1 MAKLGNIDTT
11 GIGGVSG
18 SSAGGLLTTSH
29 DDGLF
34 AMLACVG
41 VFICMISTL
50 VGIKIWWFKHRLTF
64 DHSRTSNGAAGGA
77 TPTLPLRTRS
87 SREKRMSQEIREPV
101 EVHGVFRRRQEDDL
115 DIVPTKQLPPV
126 RIRNLSQSTPS
137 LFPLPPT
144 RRQERVR
151 SAIFEEYE
159 PPTREP
165 PRPPIDSPPPPK
177 REPTRSQIDSP
188 PLQHTPTIS
197 LVEEMPTFDE
207 LEEKYR
213 QMELNEAK
221 ENELNTEGGDAS
233 ILRVRESPPL
243 PPKRLYRNSSKE
255 ASNAPAV
262 GMHKFV
268 KAKSPSL
275 DTVGTLQN
283 LSERRATGYLRPDEV
298 DINVR
303 LAEVQDLKAMRAH
316 SVEEF
321 GERRPTGYIKYEEID
336 TDGLDDFRNKWDSLQ
351 TNLGA
356 ESPISNE
363 SYDRTTFETMH
374 GHNYDHLNR
383 VSACELST
391 VADSAPATFKDV
403 GRGAN
408 TAARFSWQT
417 DEHLANKQV
426 RPESQ
431 ASIDF
436 TSDEEYAEELDGF
449 KPQTIMKSATVADS
463 TFGGYESVEQVRPQT
478 PEVAYAPT
486 RVVKFANAEL
496 GEHETL
502 LSHTLEEEKD
512 TLKMRRPTGY
522 VRTVKPE
529 ELWDEMEANIKQDER
544 EKHLWLEIEKDV
556 NLNRDFASN
565 IEEEFDKIRHSYEE
579 NEAAF
584 LEGNNSL
591 KRVPKQVLI
600 TTPEPEGFGK
610 SIDED
615 WASFENLSDDKSKKD
630 AGKEAGKQVVQFKL
644 SDLEDAYDK
653 ESVLRTERR
662 PTAFVRNTKQI
673 QRELSNIDDED
684 EQAATT
690 PHYQTSTVEFVDEA
704 NESATKSLKE
714 RRPTG
719 YVRPQIS
726 DLDED
731 YVHEHNKDSIFE
743 PVEEP
748 LTVQTEAPV
757 RPRTRQKVT
766 FDFSNTEYFQTP
778 PDSEEQQALTSFST
792 SKFAGNDSDITG
804 EDETAA
810 HNFPKPMQRITKIH
824 YIAESVNDGSN
835 ITQDEALARTIS
847 PTPVPLLFGTQV
859 SLEQAETE
867 INDNWAA
874 IRQRR
879 QITTTSPQQTLT
891 PILIN
896 ADEPPKP
903 AYRNPLAQA
912 STVQSVTLMEER
924 VVTQQQMSTFQ
935 PHAAARHQYFEQSY
949 YNSTEA

>member
-1 MAKLGNIDTT
+1 MAKISHVDTT
-11 GIGGVSG
+11 GVGSVSG
-18 SSAGGLLTTSH
+18 SSAG
-29 DDGLF
+29 DDDYGLF

-41 VFICMISTL
+41 IFICMISTL

-64 DHSRTSNGAAGGA
+64 DHGRTNNGAAGGA

-144 RRQERVR
+144 RRQDRVR

-165 PRPPIDSPPPPK
+165 PRPPIDA
-177 REPTRSQIDSP
+177 SP
-188 PLQHTPTIS
+188 PLHTPTIS

-207 LEEKYR
+207 LEQKYR
-213 QMELNEAK
+213 QMQLNETKVLEPNA
-221 ENELNTEGGDAS
+221 EPSDEG
-233 ILRVRESPPL
+233 ILRVRESPPQ
-243 PPKRLYRNSSKE
+243 PPKRFNRNSSKE
-255 ASNAPAV
+255 ASYASSV

-268 KAKSPSL
+268 KAKSPST
-275 DTVGTLQN
+275 DIEGPQQK
-283 LSERRATGYLRPDEV
+283 LSERRATGYLRPDED
-298 DINVR
+298 DIKAS
-303 LAEVQDLKAMRAH
+303 LAEDNSIARSH

-336 TDGLDDFRNKWDSLQ
+336 TDGLEDFRNKWDALQ
-351 TNLGA
+351 TSLGP
-356 ESPISNE
+356 ESPKSYE
-363 SYDRTTFETMH
+363 SSERAVFETMH

-383 VSACELST
+383 ASACELRT
-391 VADSAPATFKDV
+391 MADGAPADYTDG
-403 GRGAN
+403 GRGSN
-408 TAARFSWQT
+408 TATRFSWQT
-417 DEHLANKQV
+417 DERTSKPV

-449 KPQTIMKSATVADS
+449 KPQTILKSATVADC
-463 TFGGYESVEQVRPQT
+463 TFGGYESVEHVRPQT
-478 PEVAYAPT
+478 PEMAYAAT
-486 RVVKFANAEL
+486 RVVKFANPEL
-496 GEHETL
+496 EENDTL

-522 VRTVKPE
+522 VRAVQPE
-529 ELWDEMEANIKQDER
+529 DLWDEMEANIKQDER

-556 NLNRDFASN
+556 KLNREFTSN

-584 LEGNNSL
+584 LENTNSL

-615 WASFENLSDDKSKKD
+615 WESFENLSDVKPKKSD
-630 AGKEAGKQVVQFKL
+630 EAGKQVVQFKL
-644 SDLEDAYDK
+644 SDLEDAYEK

-662 PTAFVRNTKQI
+662 PTAFVRNSEQL
-673 QRELSNIDDED
+673 QRELSNIEDDDDE
-684 EQAATT
+684 EAVTT
-690 PHYQTSTVEFVDEA
+690 THYEPSSVEFVDEA
-704 NESATKSLKE
+704 NESSSKTLRE

-726 DLDED
+726 NLDED
-731 YVHEHNKDSIFE
+731 YVHEHNRNSIFE

-748 LTVQTEAPV
+748 LTIKTETPV

-778 PDSEEQQALTSFST
+778 DTGEKQEGVTNFATTNYDGIDSDSEGQQDA
-792 SKFAGNDSDITG
+792 
-804 EDETAA
+804 AA
-810 HNFPKPMQRITKIH
+810 HSFPKPMQRITKIH
-824 YIAESVNDGSN
+824 YTAESVNNDSTV
-835 ITQDEALARTIS
+835 TQDQALARTIS
-847 PTPVPLLFGTQV
+847 PAPVPLLFGTQT
-859 SLEQAETE
+859 SLEKAETE
-867 INDNWAA
+867 INDSWAA

-879 QITTTSPQQTLT
+879 QITTTTSTSPQQPLT

-896 ADEPPKP
+896 ASEPPKP
-903 AYRNPLAQA
+903 AYRNPLAQS
-912 STVQSVTLMEER
+912 STVQSVTLMEETP
-924 VVTQQQMSTFQ
+924 VVAQQHMSTFQ

>member
-1 MAKLGNIDTT
+1 MAKISSIDATD
-11 GIGGVSG
+11 IGGVNAN
-18 SSAGGLLTTSH
+18 SAG
-29 DDGLF
+29 DDNGIF

-87 SREKRMSQEIREPV
+87 SREKRISQEIREPV

-144 RRQERVR
+144 RRQDRVR

-165 PRPPIDSPPPPK
+165 PTSPVDSPPP
-177 REPTRSQIDSP
+177 
-188 PLQHTPTIS
+188 QHTPTIS

-213 QMELNEAK
+213 QMELNEIKA
-221 ENELNTEGGDAS
+221 NEVNVEGSDES
-233 ILRVRESPPL
+233 ILRERGSPPL
-243 PPKRLYRNSSKE
+243 PPKRINRNSSKE
-255 ASNAPAV
+255 ANYASAV

-275 DTVGTLQN
+275 DTVRTQQN

-298 DINVR
+298 DIKVG
-303 LAEVQDLKAMRAH
+303 LAEARDLKAIRAH

-336 TDGLDDFRNKWDSLQ
+336 TDGLEDFRNKWDALQ
-351 TNLGA
+351 TSFGA
-356 ESPISNE
+356 QSPIFYE
-363 SYDRTTFETMH
+363 SSERTAFESMH

-383 VSACELST
+383 ASAGELRT
-391 VADSAPATFKDV
+391 VADGAPTANANV

-417 DEHLANKQV
+417 DKRLTGKQV

-431 ASIDF
+431 ASIVF

-449 KPQTIMKSATVADS
+449 KPQTIMKSATVADC
-463 TFGGYESVEQVRPQT
+463 TGYENVEPVRPQT

-486 RVVKFANAEL
+486 RVVKFANPEL
-496 GEHETL
+496 GEQETL
-502 LSHTLEEEKD
+502 LSHTLNEEKE

-522 VRTVKPE
+522 VRTVQPE
-529 ELWDEMEANIKQDER
+529 ELWDEMEANINHDEK

-591 KRVPKQVLI
+591 KRLPKQVLI

-615 WASFENLSDDKSKKD
+615 WASFENLREDKPKC
-630 AGKEAGKQVVQFKL
+630 GEETGKQIVQFKL

-653 ESVLRTERR
+653 ESILRTERR
-662 PTAFVRNTKQI
+662 PTAFVRNTEQI
-673 QRELSNIDDED
+673 HRELSNIDDED
-684 EQAATT
+684 ESAATT
-690 PHYQTSTVEFVDEA
+690 SHYQTSSVEFVDEV
-704 NESATKSLKE
+704 NESATKSFKE
-714 RRPTG
+714 RRPTS

-748 LTVQTEAPV
+748 LTVQTEATA
-757 RPRTRQKVT
+757 RPRARQKVT
-766 FDFSNTEYFQTP
+766 FDFSNTEYFQTSP
-778 PDSEEQQALTSFST
+778 GREEQEALTSFST
-792 SKFAGNDSDITG
+792 ITNFASSDSDTAG
-804 EDETAA
+804 EDEAA
-810 HNFPKPMQRITKIH
+810 SQYFPKAMQRITKNH
-824 YIAESVNDGSN
+824 YLDETIKDVGSDS
-835 ITQDEALARTIS
+835 TQDQTLAGTIS
-847 PTPVPLLFGTQV
+847 PTPVRLLFGTQV
-859 SLEQAETE
+859 SLEQAESE
-867 INDNWAA
+867 INDSWAA
-874 IRQRR
+874 IRHRR
-879 QITTTSPQQTLT
+879 QTTTTSTPLT
-891 PILIN
+891 PILTN
-896 ADEPPKP
+896 AGEPPKP
-903 AYRNPLAQA
+903 SYRNPLAQTT
-912 STVQSVTLMEER
+912 TVQSVTLMEER
-924 VVTQQQMSTFQ
+924 VATQQHMSTFQ